1 MEFEIIMLDEAAK
14 TEQAREKQR
23 RADVD
28 HKIETLKLKQ
38 EKIKDQIKEIYKERG
53 IKDCDHELVKK
64 AFEKEEEKVLR
75 KLNITKI
82 IHDTYVKE
90 IDRFY
95 RA

>member
-38 EKIKDQIKEIYKERG
+38 EKIKDQSK
-53 IKDCDHELVKK
+53 
-64 AFEKEEEKVLR
+64 
-75 KLNITKI
+75 
-82 IHDTYVKE
+82 
-90 IDRFY
+90 
-95 RA
+95 